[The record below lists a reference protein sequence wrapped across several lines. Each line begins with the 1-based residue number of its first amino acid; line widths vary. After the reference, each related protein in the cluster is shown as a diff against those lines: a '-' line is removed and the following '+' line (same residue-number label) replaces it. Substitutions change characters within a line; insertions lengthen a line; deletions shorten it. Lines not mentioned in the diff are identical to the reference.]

1 MADQRNRTPEDLI
14 YYFQQNYL
22 HQMRRKTHQTILQV
36 EIHQNKIN
44 KSNSTHI
51 QQPISSAQN
60 LFDAYIKERQQK
72 REVNQSL
79 IKPYSKSSKQLNQI
93 FINNRQVIKRNRITS
108 IQQQPDKNLEQLIS
122 KKKSLHFTISDSN
135 QNQKRTIEKCD
146 WLIRPGKVHVDR
158 KQIKQIRHETIF
170 RETFNRL
177 NGWQID
183 NDHDTEF

>member
-1 MADQRNRTPEDLI
+1 MADHINKSPEDLI
-14 YYFQQNYL
+14 YFFQQNYL

-36 EIHQNKIN
+36 EIQQTKFH
-44 KSNSTHI
+44 KSHSTHI
-51 QQPISSAQN
+51 PQPMASAQN

-72 REVNQSL
+72 RELNQLPTKSQ
-79 IKPYSKSSKQLNQI
+79 SKSSKQLNQI

-108 IQQQPDKNLEQLIS
+108 IQQQPDKSLEQIIS
-122 KKKSLHFTISDSN
+122 RKKSVNITISDSN

-183 NDHDTEF
+183 NDNDTEF